1 VNDPINDDEHMIR
14 PRWSDEAEE
23 RGEREHDRR
32 ADETIKEP
40 MQNNEAERG
49 EK

>member
-1 VNDPINDDEHMIR
+1 MNDQINDDEHMIR
-14 PRWSDEAEE
+14 PRRSDEAEE
-23 RGEREHDRR
+23 RGERDHDRR
-32 ADETIKEP
+32 ADETIKQP

>member
-1 VNDPINDDEHMIR
+1 MITDDEYMIL
-14 PRWSDEAEE
+14 PRWSDKAEE

-32 ADETIKEP
+32 TDEEIKEP